1 MFNLI
6 DWLRNHP
13 DVELSC
19 IYDST
24 GLLPFNNCVFTL
36 RKVTNGHMQKV
47 RFIFSAEDLHN
58 PDYSDYLEDVL
69 NDFAERLEREGAKDA
84 DAGD

>member
-1 MFNLI
+1 MFDLI
-6 DWLRNHP
+6 KWLCSHP
-13 DVELSC
+13 DIELSC
-19 IYDST
+19 IYDAT
-24 GLLPFNNCVFTL
+24 GLLPFNTCVFTL

-58 PDYSDYLEDVL
+58 PDYLEDVL
-69 NDFAERLEREGAKDA
+69 NEFAERLEREGVKDA